1 MKNLLLVI
9 LMVWFADLKAQVPV
23 RECDVLF
30 RKHIVRSIDLRE
42 KSNSE
47 IFRREDGIIRI
58 LMDALDQEKIK
69 AYTPTNKSRELSREE
84 FFNKLKIPSE
94 DSIAEAYN
102 DYQLYKMEIG
112 EDLIFDKQRSV
123 PVYEI
128 KYLTIYIPEE
138 LNYRGILE
146 PLATFKYADCLKLFK
161 TDKRAIWNINNGKPL
176 NFKEIFLLH
185 QYQSRIV
192 KIGNENDMYFDQ
204 KYNSD
209 LNAFLAAKEAE
220 NEIVEYF
227 YRIYNPQ

>member
-1 MKNLLLVI
+1 MKHLLLVV
-9 LMVWFADLKAQVPV
+9 LMVGFTNLKAQVPV

-42 KSNSE
+42 KANSE
-47 IFRREDGIIRI
+47 IFRREDGIVRI
-58 LMDALDQEKIK
+58 LMDALDQGKLK
-69 AYTPTNKSRELSREE
+69 GYTPGNKNMELSKED

-102 DYQLYKMEIG
+102 DYQLYKIELG

-128 KYLTIYIPEE
+128 KYLTIFLPEE
-138 LNYRGILE
+138 INYREILE
-146 PLATFKYADCLKLFK
+146 PLVTFKYEDCIRLFK
-161 TDKRAIWNINNGKPL
+161 EDNRAVWDISNGKPL

-185 QYQSRIV
+185 QYHSRIV
-192 KIGNENDMYFDQ
+192 KIGNENELYFDQ
-204 KYNSD
+204 KYNSG

-227 YRIYNPQ
+227 YRLYNPQ

>member
-1 MKNLLLVI
+1 MKHLLLVI
-9 LMVWFADLKAQVPV
+9 LMVGFANLKAQVLV

-42 KSNSE
+42 KGNSE
-47 IFRREDGIIRI
+47 IFRREYGIVRI
-58 LMDALDQEKIK
+58 LMDALDQEKLK
-69 AYTPTNKSRELSREE
+69 AYSPGNKNKELSRDD
-84 FFNKLKIPSE
+84 FFHKLKIPSE

-102 DYQLYKMEIG
+102 DYQLYKIEVG

-128 KYLTIYIPEE
+128 KYLTIYLPEE
-138 LNYRGILE
+138 VNYRGILE
-146 PLATFKYADCLKLFK
+146 PLATFKYADCIRIFK
-161 TDKRAIWNINNGKPL
+161 EDKRAVWDISNGKPL

-192 KIGNENDMYFDQ
+192 KIGNENELYFDQ
-204 KYNSD
+204 KYNSE
-209 LNAFLAAKEAE
+209 LNAFLATKEAE

-227 YRIYNPQ
+227 YKIYNPQ